1 MRSRRLSYALRPAAL
16 VLALTLTASCAS
28 GAGNESAAAAG
39 PSEGPLKIG
48 ILASLSGNLA
58 EDGSAYV
65 DAARAAI
72 EAKED
77 AIGRDVEISVYDER
91 SETTEAVSGT
101 RRLVDSDRVDIL
113 LSGLTSGNFLATRQV
128 VDRAEIPVLTTAT
141 APEVLEDNPG
151 TIFRISQP
159 LPDRI
164 EDNVRFAV
172 DELGARSV
180 AFLQVNDE
188 VQRVFADG
196 AKDLLERDGV
206 DVVSEQYFQYTDNDF
221 SPYLSRL
228 AQADAD
234 VTFLGGE
241 VTQCATILEQAH
253 AAGVETVFVLPT
265 AASSSDFLESFG
277 DVAEGTY
284 VQTIY
289 APGTVESPEG
299 RRFEDLAREHGFPLS
314 YFSVVGYSEASI
326 LMDAVARAAD
336 DGDVVAELA
345 GGSFETPLGR
355 VEFDDDGQAVVDGIV
370 ARIEDGRYVQVTD

>member
-1 MRSRRLSYALRPAAL
+1 MRSVRFVDAIRPAAL
-16 VLALTLTASCAS
+16 LVALTLTAACAS
-28 GAGNESAAAAG
+28 SASGEGDESPAASG
-39 PSEGPLKIG
+39 GPLKIG

-58 EDGSAYV
+58 EDGTAYV

-72 EAKED
+72 EAMEND
-77 AIGRDVEISVYDER
+77 VGRDVEISVYDER

-101 RRLVDSDRVDIL
+101 RRLVDSARVDIL

-128 VDRAEIPVLTTAT
+128 VDRADIPVLTTAT

-151 TIFRISQP
+151 SIFRISQP

-164 EDNVRFAV
+164 EDNVRFVV
-172 DELGARSV
+172 DELDARSV

-196 AKDLLERDGV
+196 AKELLDEDGV

-241 VTQCATILEQAH
+241 VTQCATILEQAR

-289 APGTVESPEG
+289 APGTVASAEG

-314 YFSVVGYSEASI
+314 YFSVVGYSEATI
-326 LMDAVARAAD
+326 AMEAVARAGS
-336 DGDVVAELA
+336 DGDVVEELA
-345 GGSFETPLGR
+345 GGTFDTPLGR

-370 ARIEDGRYVQVTD
+370 ARIDGGRYVEVSE